1 MMNDPAFPQNPS
13 CCSGSPSCTAAL
25 VLGIIAL
32 VLALIGFF
40 PCLGW
45 VALIPAGLL
54 AIIALIM
61 SIVAVS
67 KGSPKGALV
76 VSIIAIVLTLAACG
90 AQVWMFSSASAFAEE
105 HRMEI
110 QKCVDDGAKEMPK
123 RGESRRMRQVHAPPL
138 PLRLPPKGKKR
149 TILFKGREGGFSP
162 DHLYVTW
169 RGCQAFP
176 P

>member
-1 MMNDPAFPQNPS
+1 MMMNAPDSSPPPS

-45 VALIPAGLL
+45 FALVPAALL

-61 SIVAVS
+61 SIMAVS

-76 VSIIAIVLTLAACG
+76 VAIIALAVSAAAGIVQA
-90 AQVWMFSSASAFAEE
+90 WMASATMTYMEQNQEQLKRLRAAEDSLPADE
-105 HRMEI
+105 A
-110 QKCVDDGAKEMPK
+110 G
-123 RGESRRMRQVHAPPL
+123 SRNL
-138 PLRLPPKGKKR
+138 
-149 TILFKGREGGFSP
+149 
-162 DHLYVTW
+162 
-169 RGCQAFP
+169 
-176 P
+176 

>member
-1 MMNDPAFPQNPS
+1 MMNDPSFPQNPS

-45 VALIPAGLL
+45 VVLIPAGLL

-61 SIVAVS
+61 SIVAAS

-76 VSIIAIVLTLAACG
+76 VSIIAVVLTLMACG
-90 AQVWMFSSASAFAEE
+90 AQIWMVSSASAFAEE
-105 HRMEI
+105 HSVEF
-110 QKCVDDGAKEMPK
+110 QKIMDNSTKEVPK
-123 RGESRRMRQVHAPPL
+123 EGESLRRPQAPAPAVPAAPAAERGETSDTL
-138 PLRLPPKGKKR
+138 
-149 TILFKGREGGFSP
+149 
-162 DHLYVTW
+162 
-169 RGCQAFP
+169 
-176 P
+176 

>member
-1 MMNDPAFPQNPS
+1 
-13 CCSGSPSCTAAL
+13 
-25 VLGIIAL
+25 
-32 VLALIGFF
+32 
-40 PCLGW
+40 
-45 VALIPAGLL
+45 
-54 AIIALIM
+54 M

-123 RGESRRMRQVHAPPL
+123 RGESRRMRQAPAPAA
-138 PLRLPPKGKKR
+138 PAAPAAE
-149 TILFKGREGGFSP
+149 REETY
-162 DHLYVTW
+162 DTL
-169 RGCQAFP
+169 
-176 P
+176 

>member
-1 MMNDPAFPQNPS
+1 MMNDPASPQNPS

-76 VSIIAIVLTLAACG
+76 VSIVAIVLTLAACG

-105 HRMEI
+105 HRVEI

-123 RGESRRMRQVHAPPL
+123 RGESRRMRQVPDPAVPAAPAAE
-138 PLRLPPKGKKR
+138 
-149 TILFKGREGGFSP
+149 REETY
-162 DHLYVTW
+162 DTL
-169 RGCQAFP
+169 
-176 P
+176 